1 MKRREST
8 LRKSVGG
15 VAYHELAAALQQQQQ
30 QQVPSP
36 STTPQI
42 VNINPRLGQNPNL
55 PMQTQSLLGAPAPTP
70 VYAMNNQTFMSSSS
84 ASPHRANSLSSSNS
98 SSSNFALRTL
108 ASAASKSSCLI
119 PNRLLLSSFSS
130 CSSETATPKPSLF
143 VGSNTAA
150 PKDIFC
156 SNMPYDCSL
165 TGSPEHQMH
174 EGSSS
179 FTSPRH
185 SQQSSNV
192 TALSL
197 GESASQ
203 LGTAGTPNPLVGM
216 GGVGVGGK
224 YGGMITSLM
233 GDMMSTGSTGGRMAS
248 SVSGGGGGG
257 GGASSV
263 AGSSSCSEHT
273 NHNHL
278 HCSCQSSTHVCSCY
292 YHCLSIDLSV
302 CLLFCLQTC
311 LLLLV
316 CRFC

>member
-30 QQVPSP
+30 QIPSP
-36 STTPQI
+36 SSTPGPPPQI
-42 VNINPRLGQNPNL
+42 VNMDPRVQSATNIPL
-55 PMQTQSLLGAPAPTP
+55 QTQPLLAPATAP
-70 VYAMNNQTFMSSSS
+70 VYAMNNPTFMSSSS
-84 ASPHRANSLSSSNS
+84 ASPHRANSLSSSSNS
-98 SSSNFALRTL
+98 SSSNIALRTL

-119 PNRLLLSSFSS
+119 PNRLMLSSFSS
-130 CSSETATPKPSLF
+130 CTSDTASPKPSGF
-143 VGSNTAA
+143 VGGTNT
-150 PKDIFC
+150 PKDNIFC

-174 EGSSS
+174 EACSS

-203 LGTAGTPNPLVGM
+203 VGAGTPLQA
-216 GGVGVGGK
+216 GGK
-224 YGGMITSLM
+224 YGGMISSLM
-233 GDMMSTGSTGGRMAS
+233 GDMMSTCSTTGAPTS
-248 SVSGGGGGG
+248 ISGG

-278 HCSCQSSTHVCSCY
+278 HCACQSSTHVCSCY
-292 YHCLSIDLSV
+292 YTVCYQFVCCLFS
-302 CLLFCLQTC
+302 CLQTS
-311 LLLLV
+311 LKSFL
-316 CRFC
+316 